1 MKDNYGQSIQRSL
14 GSILRVALAVL
25 VCLTLGAL
33 SGTGFQASAQNR
45 SASKTVKIKGSV
57 IDEDSKPVPGVAVL
71 VKGHPEFGGTMTDDK
86 GGFVFNVPSDATVQ
100 FSCIGYKPVEMS
112 VARNLDWLITMVE
125 ESVALEGTVVVGY
138 GVQRKESV
146 VGAITQVKAEDLEKT
161 GTTDITSALAGKVS
175 GLLVYSQNGAPGQ
188 SDATLILR
196 GLSSWNGNNPLV
208 MVDGIE
214 RSMNMLSPT
223 DIASISVLKDASA
236 TAVYGAKG
244 ANGVILVT
252 TKTGSKGAPKFSVN
266 VEQGLNS
273 PMWTP
278 EHVEA
283 GTVTR
288 MANIA
293 YKNTQSFG
301 SQFSDEIIKK
311 YENQSDPM
319 RYPDVRWYDLLQKRF
334 ATSTNADF
342 SVSGGSDR
350 VRYYLGVSYV
360 HEGSIIKEIYPGTNF
375 ASDRIN
381 YRMNLD
387 SDVTKSTLLSFKV
400 GGVTNMVKN
409 LASHSGS
416 SWLFSTIYQ
425 SPTITFPAYYPAD
438 VLKQYPDPNYPDAD
452 SDRVGAN
459 QGSKYENPYSAL
471 SDPDYVKNVNYRL
484 FTDLILTQKLDFI
497 TVGLSATA
505 KFGMTSAYARVSQ
518 KASTNFAKWNI
529 NWEAYDAGSTDIWE
543 IQDSQSNY
551 VWNDKPF
558 SITQDNSPSGV
569 SFITYLEGSL
579 NYSRKFSR
587 KHNVSALAL
596 YNQRQY
602 NSGASFPK
610 RTQSFVGRVTYD
622 YKGKY
627 LFEGNIGVTGSEQ
640 FSPDYRY
647 GVFPSAAVGYIVSKE
662 KFWKRAMPWWS
673 TMKIRYS
680 NGWVGSD
687 ASGSN
692 WLYYSS
698 WKQTSGYYQEEAAAN
713 ITARWETA
721 HKQDLG
727 FEMGFLKDKLTV
739 NVDLYDEKRNDMLMP
754 PVVTAFVGVAYKDVN
769 AGALKK
775 HGFEV
780 EVNWK
785 NTTSGGFTYSF
796 GGMIGLSENRI
807 TKYGDAPYAPEY
819 QKYAG
824 TPLQSARTGDQ
835 LIDDRFFGSIDEIHG
850 YPNYATEWTNVVPGV
865 YKFLDYVPDGKIS
878 QQDLHVL
885 EGSTYAP
892 GVYSFNVGGAYKG
905 LTFKVLCTG
914 TIGKYIN
921 YKRVNIVPF
930 YAGAYVIHDSHLNYW
945 TPTNRDSD
953 IPALSFSD
961 EMYAWGGGTSTY
973 PGYNLAIPDFTWKRS
988 DYMTVKEVM
997 VSYRFSGPNIKRI
1010 LGVKHL
1016 AVGLVCNNLWTF
1028 SNIKDTDPQR
1038 LTTAANSYPTMRM
1051 LKLNVNLAF

>member
-71 VKGHPEFGGTMTDDK
+71 VKGHPEFGGTMTDEK

-278 EHVEA
+278 DHVEA

-387 SDVTKSTLLSFKV
+387 WDVTKSTLLSFKV

-551 VWNDKPF
+551 V
-558 SITQDNSPSGV
+558 
-569 SFITYLEGSL
+569 
-579 NYSRKFSR
+579 
-587 KHNVSALAL
+587 
-596 YNQRQY
+596 
-602 NSGASFPK
+602 
-610 RTQSFVGRVTYD
+610 
-622 YKGKY
+622 
-627 LFEGNIGVTGSEQ
+627 
-640 FSPDYRY
+640 
-647 GVFPSAAVGYIVSKE
+647 
-662 KFWKRAMPWWS
+662 
-673 TMKIRYS
+673 
-680 NGWVGSD
+680 
-687 ASGSN
+687 
-692 WLYYSS
+692 
-698 WKQTSGYYQEEAAAN
+698 
-713 ITARWETA
+713 
-721 HKQDLG
+721 
-727 FEMGFLKDKLTV
+727 
-739 NVDLYDEKRNDMLMP
+739 
-754 PVVTAFVGVAYKDVN
+754 
-769 AGALKK
+769 
-775 HGFEV
+775 
-780 EVNWK
+780 
-785 NTTSGGFTYSF
+785 
-796 GGMIGLSENRI
+796 
-807 TKYGDAPYAPEY
+807 
-819 QKYAG
+819 
-824 TPLQSARTGDQ
+824 
-835 LIDDRFFGSIDEIHG
+835 
-850 YPNYATEWTNVVPGV
+850 
-865 YKFLDYVPDGKIS
+865 
-878 QQDLHVL
+878 
-885 EGSTYAP
+885 
-892 GVYSFNVGGAYKG
+892 
-905 LTFKVLCTG
+905 
-914 TIGKYIN
+914 
-921 YKRVNIVPF
+921 
-930 YAGAYVIHDSHLNYW
+930 
-945 TPTNRDSD
+945 
-953 IPALSFSD
+953 
-961 EMYAWGGGTSTY
+961 
-973 PGYNLAIPDFTWKRS
+973 
-988 DYMTVKEVM
+988 
-997 VSYRFSGPNIKRI
+997 
-1010 LGVKHL
+1010 
-1016 AVGLVCNNLWTF
+1016 
-1028 SNIKDTDPQR
+1028 
-1038 LTTAANSYPTMRM
+1038 
-1051 LKLNVNLAF
+1051 

>member
-71 VKGHPEFGGTMTDDK
+71 VKGHPEFGGTMTDEK

-214 RSMNMLSPT
+214 RPMNMLSPT

-278 EHVEA
+278 DHVEA

-360 HEGSIIKEIYPGTNF
+360 HESSIIKEIYPGTNF

-387 SDVTKSTLLSFKV
+387 WDVTKSTLLSFKV

-409 LASHSGS
+409 LASHTGS

-438 VLKQYPDPNYPDAD
+438 VLK
-452 SDRVGAN
+452 
-459 QGSKYENPYSAL
+459 
-471 SDPDYVKNVNYRL
+471 
-484 FTDLILTQKLDFI
+484 
-497 TVGLSATA
+497 
-505 KFGMTSAYARVSQ
+505 
-518 KASTNFAKWNI
+518 
-529 NWEAYDAGSTDIWE
+529 
-543 IQDSQSNY
+543 
-551 VWNDKPF
+551 
-558 SITQDNSPSGV
+558 
-569 SFITYLEGSL
+569 
-579 NYSRKFSR
+579 
-587 KHNVSALAL
+587 
-596 YNQRQY
+596 
-602 NSGASFPK
+602 
-610 RTQSFVGRVTYD
+610 
-622 YKGKY
+622 
-627 LFEGNIGVTGSEQ
+627 
-640 FSPDYRY
+640 
-647 GVFPSAAVGYIVSKE
+647 
-662 KFWKRAMPWWS
+662 
-673 TMKIRYS
+673 
-680 NGWVGSD
+680 
-687 ASGSN
+687 
-692 WLYYSS
+692 
-698 WKQTSGYYQEEAAAN
+698 
-713 ITARWETA
+713 
-721 HKQDLG
+721 
-727 FEMGFLKDKLTV
+727 
-739 NVDLYDEKRNDMLMP
+739 
-754 PVVTAFVGVAYKDVN
+754 
-769 AGALKK
+769 
-775 HGFEV
+775 
-780 EVNWK
+780 
-785 NTTSGGFTYSF
+785 
-796 GGMIGLSENRI
+796 
-807 TKYGDAPYAPEY
+807 
-819 QKYAG
+819 
-824 TPLQSARTGDQ
+824 
-835 LIDDRFFGSIDEIHG
+835 
-850 YPNYATEWTNVVPGV
+850 
-865 YKFLDYVPDGKIS
+865 
-878 QQDLHVL
+878 
-885 EGSTYAP
+885 
-892 GVYSFNVGGAYKG
+892 
-905 LTFKVLCTG
+905 
-914 TIGKYIN
+914 
-921 YKRVNIVPF
+921 
-930 YAGAYVIHDSHLNYW
+930 
-945 TPTNRDSD
+945 
-953 IPALSFSD
+953 
-961 EMYAWGGGTSTY
+961 
-973 PGYNLAIPDFTWKRS
+973 
-988 DYMTVKEVM
+988 
-997 VSYRFSGPNIKRI
+997 
-1010 LGVKHL
+1010 
-1016 AVGLVCNNLWTF
+1016 
-1028 SNIKDTDPQR
+1028 
-1038 LTTAANSYPTMRM
+1038 
-1051 LKLNVNLAF
+1051 